1 MESNIS
7 TLWGEEEFYLTLSSA
22 VEVAYK
28 DNKAGD
34 FVTPFP
40 FPITLPDS
48 DEWYVSL
55 SSISYPCTWQNLY
68 GEERDDF
75 GTLKDN
81 EIEITLDYMEGG
93 MSEETK
99 KNLPYPQFKVKFTVP
114 PDNYTD
120 VEKLIQA
127 INSAWKL
134 YLNFDEYDVIKYNPW
149 IINLSD
155 YQKEIVLYEST
166 RQTGLVEMRKGD
178 LKTSHLSFLSFDKET
193 EKVTLKHAYPLLNI
207 RLSPRLS
214 SLLGFGISGEQS
226 LSLHEPF
233 EGEDKESITEKHTA
247 KYSPDLTGQEAFF
260 LVYTD
265 IIQSQIVA
273 NTLAQVLSVVQADRP
288 PNVPYVQKN
297 FIKEEFVKVKT
308 TTFDR
313 ISIQIRSLSGPIIN
327 FRTGKVVLH
336 LHFKKKHPLLPL

>member
-1 MESNIS
+1 MGSNV
-7 TLWGEEEFYLTLSSA
+7 GEEDFYVTLSSA

-40 FPITLPDS
+40 FPIKLPDS

-55 SSISYPCTWQNLY
+55 SSISYPCTWQNLS
-68 GEERDDF
+68 GESRDYF
-75 GTLKDN
+75 YSLKDN
-81 EIEITLDYMEGG
+81 EIEITFGYMEGG
-93 MSEETK
+93 MTEETR
-99 KNLPYPQFKVKFTVP
+99 KNLPFSQFKMKYTLP
-114 PDNYTD
+114 PGNYTD

-127 INSAWKL
+127 VNNAWELLFKVDD
-134 YLNFDEYDVIKYNPW
+134 NDIIKCNPW
-149 IINLSD
+149 INNLSD
-155 YQKEIVLYEST
+155 YQKEIVLYEIS
-166 RQTGLVEMRKGD
+166 RQLGLNELRKED
-178 LKTSHLSFLSFDKET
+178 LKTTHLAFLSYDKES
-193 EKVTLKHAYPLLNI
+193 EKVTLKHAYPLLDI
-207 RLSPRLS
+207 CFSPRLA
-214 SLLGFGISGEQS
+214 SLLGFGIIGERS
-226 LSLHEPF
+226 LSLREPH
-233 EGEDKESITEKHTA
+233 EGEDKVKIKEQHIA

-288 PNVPYVQKN
+288 SNVPYVQKN

-308 TTFDR
+308 TAFDR
-313 ISIQIRSLSGPIIN
+313 IAIQIRSLSGPIVN
-327 FRTGKVVLH
+327 FRTGKVVLR